1 MKVLAN
7 ETKRILAVLLSVAMI
22 FAYVPNNVMA
32 YADDVSGNDT
42 EEAAVT
48 ETPETNGDDGD
59 VITDEEDESFADVR
73 VQLNVTSELKD
84 TGTPAWDSPTSD
96 STAASNLEGRIKYA
110 SIASGDTPIA
120 LDPDK
125 DANDAT
131 AGDLV
136 RTYGAGDSVN
146 GYQVY
151 VYVEKGFDFKATP
164 ITKVTYKDYRDE
176 NHSNAPTGA
185 EKTVELS
192 TASLDP
198 KATDKKY
205 SVEKVDNPRL
215 RLVTLPAG
223 LMQEVIEATHFHDY
237 DKDDPTKKD
246 YFVKDP
252 TICITADEAGGL
264 MGREIPEFTYDSSTT
279 HNAIS
284 TSDRTAT
291 WTYEAASPATNEGWT
306 LSNLK
311 DVVINKSLTAD
322 MIEVTYTEIGSKP
335 VKVKASADVIKQDG
349 ATDADNNY
357 VQYSSGN
364 LKIASSWINNF
375 VFGGAT
381 ITVSIDGSKADEK
394 EKTISVVS
402 DTRFATVYK
411 DSAAKTKLN
420 GQKYNITDSK
430 LEFFVK
436 VAEENDADNRDIKEI
451 TVEETTD
458 GTVYKY
464 SDGQLTVA
472 PANAADNSLYKATL
486 TNTGATVIDDN
497 LKITVITKEQVD
509 VAAGNY
515 GVYTISGNKA
525 LNTVGAESGK
535 DLTFEVRATNPGEDV
550 TKVEYAIGGGDFATI
565 TGANSIYTIPAAKV
579 LEKVYIKATTGS
591 AEANKKITPTL
602 TQTTADLTGS
612 NLVTVGVGKGVG
624 TPFAKTGGSEPYTW
638 SATDGAVSGR
648 YFYFTVQPT
657 DKTYVPN
664 AKYKLS
670 ASGDWENAE
679 LLGSE
684 IPDPSS
690 YPNDKVWYYRTGIVS
705 GKYLTLDISAA
716 LGTTVKV
723 PANPN
728 VTVDFGKN
736 PVVVNSTEPFY
747 FTVTPKASKN
757 STIEVARVQWM
768 NTASPTQ
775 PTNTTTN
782 VLTPDAYGK
791 YCIPAASV
799 GASDSKTNGITLFVY
814 TKETMNKSSY
824 TATFALSDE
833 NDDTIDPLLVNTKDA
848 SGNITSQK
856 LHLVYGQTSTGNL
869 SATFKTTDRTPVAI
883 DGVADDAAIKT
894 GVEGLYP
901 NLYKKNKQ
909 DTKDD
914 IVILKT
920 PIGYTT
926 PVQVNGNQVGTDKIT
941 ATHIVPAEAP
951 TVWNN
956 KVYTADLDV
965 EVGAAYTDL
974 KVVAYDQ
981 NDKEVSA
988 ILADEDEDDNTF
1000 SGRVAMLVVE
1010 GKNVRT
1016 GKVEVVP
1023 STGAGNINID
1033 WSFEPN
1039 NRAVANDT
1047 KTYKMATA
1055 YSTDFG
1061 SNNTDYDV
1069 AAPTTD
1075 CNSDLFDETFCFVRA
1090 NSNVVSPIK
1099 VVATCTI
1106 PGQET
1111 KTILKKQLTIVEDA
1125 KYVPFKTVK
1134 VSGKKESNIG
1144 WALAGTTPD
1153 NEVNTTI
1160 PNQTLELA
1168 SDGENSLTVNYDVYK
1183 RVDELPTAAVDTKA
1197 LKDLTD
1203 AVSYAKVTEGVTWD
1217 GFVYNYDSNLT
1228 TYWEGSPDKNE
1239 YVKLTPNGDGK
1250 FTVEA
1255 KKLTPAN
1262 PPLVTLTAYK
1272 DGVIIAQN
1280 SFNVEV
1286 KNAIAKGT
1294 VRLVLDDEATFTVNS
1309 SDESE
1314 PVQQA
1319 LNTDAYT
1326 KRKGYSV
1333 IEPNTNN
1340 TDNYEYADLID
1351 VGNKYGAGLKSV
1363 EGVAFTKE
1371 TVGGAFTLPTID
1383 DFDSSKIGANQVIK
1397 YWERVTLAGTTA
1409 NPIGT
1414 PEYYYPGEEVTV
1426 SQVGTNN
1433 IYKAVWAPKYY
1444 FKDQATATAETHMG
1458 EGLAIYNEILS
1469 EGDKA
1474 PEDGVIDGYGTAF
1487 ATANDDATVT
1497 EDTAGEIAMGG
1508 EIPLVL
1514 WMYETTPLTKE
1525 TKAKIGTGT
1534 HTINTETQK
1543 TKYVYNNEFDL
1554 EVGGTDASYLTHTK
1568 GKLTVP
1574 KIGSATTAGPTITA
1588 SWTQGAKT
1596 YKTAPLHVHI
1606 VNSQNYALSVNDD
1619 EELDLLTGQSSNND
1633 VEIVLNKGA
1642 APGTPVD
1649 DTDFAKYQF
1658 KWTSSDKTVAMVDEG
1673 ATVAGTTGVVA
1684 KAKVSAL
1691 KAGDATLT
1699 LEVIDEK
1706 GTSVSTTAE
1715 NSLKVHVK
1723 DNGVEFTVKDQD
1735 GNVVDLSKD
1744 EPIFA
1749 MANETAGA
1757 ATGYTIAASKPVQWT
1772 TVGADDKIVTISN
1785 SGVDNAGKITLAT
1798 ADEELSDKGWV
1809 DVIYTLNGDA
1819 TGTKFTKRIKVRTYY
1834 AVKLD
1839 ADTDEFIT
1847 VDGKKYVDK
1856 DEKAKNLVVKVTTDN
1871 QYKDGEV
1878 YKYKDIDLTKIA
1890 AVYEGTKPKD
1900 FYGWDPSNVATEA
1913 TYGHGEIIR
1922 VKIANGSTK
1931 IDGNNPLKSNDTV
1944 LHTVFGDKA
1953 ISSVTVAQNTVTLS
1967 NETGNYVPAG
1977 MATSKAF
1984 SLTVTPWDTEA
1995 TIDLVPD
2002 EAMKYQSTKAAS
2014 PTIGAVGWTAD
2025 PTAAE
2030 KTLVSGKINL
2040 AFGTNTTAAAY
2051 DGAVVLDTTNKKRT
2065 DHFSIA
2071 TITGAKRRAGQV
2083 VFSVQSNKK
2092 ELEKITVNI
2101 NGYDAVDEEFYENGE
2116 LITNDGRSVSGVMY
2130 YFDENGKRITG
2141 DRIITKA
2148 DGTKIAIIDGVL
2160 ASAGKIN
2167 IKGDVYIVGANG
2179 VLITGWIDKDWKV
2192 TTDASKGVYYAD
2204 PDNDGKVL
2212 TSVLKE
2218 IGGKTYYFGSN
2229 SEKAVATA
2237 TANLYEQ
2244 VTGSGNYYVNAA
2256 GEVAIN
2262 GIYKANGIDRLFRA
2276 DGTIV
2281 SYTDTDVVDGMI
2293 TLNGVKYVIDP
2304 TTNAAKADHT
2314 EHVWQYQ
2321 SMDWAGYSFET
2332 QTGTVT
2338 AKFVCTEGKEEGTAP
2353 ATVKVE
2359 NKAVKGTETE
2369 LGYSVFKFTATADKD
2384 PSGAAASKAT
2394 ETVYKQF
2401 KGGAWM
2407 DATEADWKKAG
2418 GSGETGES
2426 ENPGQTESEPAQ
2438 SDVASYQSFNLFYAD
2453 QREAIPVPGL
2463 SEALSNAGDGAT
2475 IGAKAS
2481 VYYEVSGDAVK
2492 VKSSVTAAKDIKKAA
2507 TAANS
2512 LISVGNGEF
2521 VYQLPVYYQK
2531 PTLSLSSKK
2540 GTRKKNDSAE
2550 YTFKTQILEKKSSTN
2565 PEPIALEDGD
2575 VTADSKLAQGIKT
2588 TGGITIEG
2596 TTVYLVSTAK
2606 ASGKL
2611 VVDPKDGDAK
2621 KWAEPIS
2628 LSYSIGENSKDVIE
2642 VSATNVLMNTNAAT
2656 VDGAEAQAVT
2666 VKLNGQSISDLPAGT
2681 TVNVDLSKIK
2691 DSGVEV
2697 GGVDENGV
2705 VTDEAVTFGYTSGI
2719 KKGNYKVTFSAG
2731 TAKGAAKTTVTV
2743 KVANTDIA
2751 NKAVTYTV
2759 KTKLDVTKK
2768 QKMVLVPK
2776 LNTVGGT
2783 IGSDVTVDNEKY
2795 VAQYYADSNKIVVGP
2810 ATDDAEGWAALG
2822 GKGNFEQNITL
2833 NVGGID
2839 CTTKVKTTITAG
2851 KPTVKIANV
2860 TFKKASFPGT
2870 DEAPL
2875 SGETNVLATYKQGG
2889 KTFGLEPETDK
2900 DGNALVTF
2908 TNGGTADSDGW
2919 FKDSKTNVKVKYDAE
2934 SGKILVQT
2942 TKDSKAGSVKVEI
2955 KYAGQDKVMK
2965 KSFSIKTVK

>member
-32 YADDVSGNDT
+32 YADEVSGNDT

-48 ETPETNGDDGD
+48 ETPETNGEDGD

-73 VQLNVTSELKD
+73 VQLNVTSALKD
-84 TGTPAWDSPTSD
+84 TGAPAWDSPASD
-96 STAASNLEGRIKYA
+96 STTGGNLNGRIKYA

-125 DANDAT
+125 DASDAT
-131 AGDLV
+131 SGPLV

-176 NHSNAPTGA
+176 NHSGSPVGV

-237 DKDDPTKKD
+237 DKDDVDKKN
-246 YFVKDP
+246 YFVADP

-291 WTYEAASPATNEGWT
+291 WTHEASSPATTEAWT

-322 MIEVTYTEIGSKP
+322 MIEVTYTEIGDKP
-335 VKVKASADVIKQDG
+335 IKVKASTNAIKQDG
-349 ATDADNNY
+349 TLGVGNNY
-357 VQYSSGN
+357 VQYSGGN

-381 ITVSIDGSKADEK
+381 ITVNIDGSKADEK

-420 GQKYNITDSK
+420 GQKYNITDST
-430 LEFFVK
+430 LVFYVE
-436 VAEENDADNRDIKEI
+436 VAEEHDADNRGIKEI
-451 TVEETTD
+451 TIEETTD

-464 SDGQLTVA
+464 TDNNVTDDDFACTEATPG
-472 PANAADNSLYKATL
+472 DNSLYKVTL
-486 TNTGATVIDDN
+486 TNSGTTVVDDN
-497 LKITVITKEQVD
+497 LKITVTTKEQVD
-509 VAAGNY
+509 VAAGTY
-515 GVYTISGNKA
+515 GVYTLSGNKA

-535 DLTFEVRATNPGEDV
+535 DLTFEVRATTPGEDV

-612 NLVTVGVGKGVG
+612 NLVAIGVGKGLG
-624 TPFAKTGGSEPYTW
+624 TTFDRTGAGVPYTW

-657 DKTYVPN
+657 DDTYVPN
-664 AKYKLS
+664 AKYRLS
-670 ASGDWENAE
+670 STGDWANAE
-679 LLGSE
+679 LLDSYE
-684 IPDPSS
+684 YDPNPSN
-690 YPNDKVWYYRTGIVS
+690 PNDEFTVWYYRTGIVT
-705 GKYLTLDISAA
+705 GKYLSLDISAA
-716 LGTTVKV
+716 VGTTVKV

-757 STIEVARVQWM
+757 STIEVSRVQWM

-775 PTNTTTN
+775 PTDKDTN

-791 YCIPAASV
+791 YSIPANKV
-799 GASDSKTNGITLFVY
+799 GESDSKTNGITLFVY

-824 TATFALSDE
+824 TATFAMSDE
-833 NDDTIDPLLVNTKDA
+833 DDDTVDPVLVNTKDA
-848 SGNITSQK
+848 AGNITAQK
-856 LHLVYGQTSTGNL
+856 LHIVYGQTTTGDL
-869 SATFKTTDRTPVAI
+869 SATFKTTDRTPVPI
-883 DGVADDAAIKT
+883 DGAAATAATKE

-901 NLYKKNKQ
+901 NLYQKNKK

-914 IVILKT
+914 IVVLKT
-920 PIGYTT
+920 TT
-926 PVQVNGNQVGTDKIT
+926 KVAGNQVGTDKIT
-941 ATHIVPAEAP
+941 ATHIVPAEAL
-951 TVWNN
+951 TTFNN

-981 NDKEVSA
+981 NGEEVSS
-988 ILADEDEDDNTF
+988 ILADEDENDATF

-1016 GKVEVVP
+1016 GKIETVT
-1023 STGAGNINID
+1023 SSGAGDIEID
-1033 WSFEPN
+1033 WNFEPN
-1039 NRAVANDT
+1039 NRAVNNDT
-1047 KTYKMATA
+1047 KTYKMAT
-1055 YSTDFG
+1055 SVLTDFD
-1061 SNNTDYDV
+1061 SNNTDYSV
-1069 AAPTTD
+1069 LSPAD
-1075 CNSDLFDETFCFVRA
+1075 CNSDLFDETVCYVRA

-1125 KYVPFKTVK
+1125 KYIPFKTVK

-1144 WALAGTTPD
+1144 WTLAGTTPD
-1153 NEVNTTI
+1153 NEANTTI

-1183 RVDELPTAAVDTKA
+1183 RIDELPTAAADTKA

-1217 GFVYNYDSNLT
+1217 GFVYNYDSYLG

-1272 DGVIIAQN
+1272 NGVIIAQN
-1280 SFNVEV
+1280 SFLVEV

-1309 SDESE
+1309 SNKSE

-1319 LNTDAYT
+1319 LKTDAYT

-1333 IEPNTNN
+1333 IEPNTND
-1340 TDNYEYADLID
+1340 TDNYEYTDLITD
-1351 VGNKYGAGLKSV
+1351 GSDKYGTGLKSV

-1409 NPIGT
+1409 TPIGT

-1469 EGDKA
+1469 QGDKT
-1474 PEDGVIDGYGTAF
+1474 PEDGVIDGYGTPF
-1487 ATANDDATVT
+1487 ATANNNATVT
-1497 EDTAGEIAMGG
+1497 EATAGEIAMGG

-1543 TKYVYNNEFDL
+1543 TKYVYSNEFDL

-1574 KIGSATTAGPTITA
+1574 KIGSATTVGPTITA

-1633 VEIVLNKGA
+1633 VQIVLNAGA

-1649 DTDFAKYQF
+1649 GTDFAHYQF

-1673 ATVAGTTGVVA
+1673 ATLAGATGVVA

-1749 MANETAGA
+1749 MANETAGED
-1757 ATGYTIAASKPVQWT
+1757 TGYTIAASKPVQWK
-1772 TVGADDKIVTISN
+1772 TVGADDKIVKIAS

-1809 DVIYTLNGDA
+1809 DVNYTLNGDA
-1819 TGTKFTKRIKVRTYY
+1819 TGTNFTKRLKVRTYY

-1856 DEKAKNLVVKVTTDN
+1856 DEKAKDLVVKVTTDN
-1871 QYKDGEV
+1871 QYKDGED

-1890 AVYEGTKPKD
+1890 AVYEGTKPQD

-1922 VKIANGSTK
+1922 VKIAKGSNK
-1931 IDGNNPLKSNDTV
+1931 IDGTNALNSNDTV

-1984 SLTVTPWDTEA
+1984 SLTVAPWDTEA

-2002 EAMKYQSTKAAS
+2002 EAMKYQSTVTNDGANPPNAVA
-2014 PTIGAVGWTAD
+2014 PTIGAVGTGYD
-2025 PTAAE
+2025 PTISTFE
-2030 KTLVSGKINL
+2030 KTLTQGKIKL

-2051 DGAVVLDTTNKKRT
+2051 NGAVVLDTTNKKRT

-2071 TITGAKRRAGQV
+2071 TITGAQRRAGQV

-2314 EHVWQYQ
+2314 DHKWAFT
-2321 SMDWAGYSFET
+2321 SMDWSGYSFDT

-2338 AKFVCTEGKEEGTAP
+2338 AKFTCEVGKEEGTAP
-2353 ATVKVE
+2353 ATVKAE

-2384 PSGAAASKAT
+2384 PSGATVSKPAT
-2394 ETVYKQF
+2394 EIRYKQF
-2401 KGGAWM
+2401 RGGAWM
-2407 DATEADWKKAG
+2407 DATEADWKAAG
-2418 GSGETGES
+2418 GESGESKTPGE
-2426 ENPGQTESEPAQ
+2426 TESEPAK
-2438 SDVASYQSFNLFYAD
+2438 
-2453 QREAIPVPGL
+2453 
-2463 SEALSNAGDGAT
+2463 SE
-2475 IGAKAS
+2475 
-2481 VYYEVSGDAVK
+2481 VYS
-2492 VKSSVTAAKDIKKAA
+2492 
-2507 TAANS
+2507 
-2512 LISVGNGEF
+2512 
-2521 VYQLPVYYQK
+2521 
-2531 PTLSLSSKK
+2531 
-2540 GTRKKNDSAE
+2540 
-2550 YTFKTQILEKKSSTN
+2550 
-2565 PEPIALEDGD
+2565 
-2575 VTADSKLAQGIKT
+2575 
-2588 TGGITIEG
+2588 
-2596 TTVYLVSTAK
+2596 
-2606 ASGKL
+2606 
-2611 VVDPKDGDAK
+2611 
-2621 KWAEPIS
+2621 
-2628 LSYSIGENSKDVIE
+2628 
-2642 VSATNVLMNTNAAT
+2642 
-2656 VDGAEAQAVT
+2656 
-2666 VKLNGQSISDLPAGT
+2666 
-2681 TVNVDLSKIK
+2681 
-2691 DSGVEV
+2691 
-2697 GGVDENGV
+2697 
-2705 VTDEAVTFGYTSGI
+2705 
-2719 KKGNYKVTFSAG
+2719 
-2731 TAKGAAKTTVTV
+2731 
-2743 KVANTDIA
+2743 
-2751 NKAVTYTV
+2751 
-2759 KTKLDVTKK
+2759 
-2768 QKMVLVPK
+2768 
-2776 LNTVGGT
+2776 
-2783 IGSDVTVDNEKY
+2783 
-2795 VAQYYADSNKIVVGP
+2795 
-2810 ATDDAEGWAALG
+2810 
-2822 GKGNFEQNITL
+2822 
-2833 NVGGID
+2833 
-2839 CTTKVKTTITAG
+2839 
-2851 KPTVKIANV
+2851 
-2860 TFKKASFPGT
+2860 
-2870 DEAPL
+2870 
-2875 SGETNVLATYKQGG
+2875 
-2889 KTFGLEPETDK
+2889 
-2900 DGNALVTF
+2900 
-2908 TNGGTADSDGW
+2908 
-2919 FKDSKTNVKVKYDAE
+2919 
-2934 SGKILVQT
+2934 
-2942 TKDSKAGSVKVEI
+2942 
-2955 KYAGQDKVMK
+2955 
-2965 KSFSIKTVK
+2965 